1 MRIYGVA
8 LLSALALCATT
19 IDVRAQVNS
28 QSDNSIE
35 REIKAPPGR
44 DVRVGIYTSIRSDC
58 SSGPLPSIRLAVAP
72 EHGTVTVKRA
82 TFKAT
87 NMKQCLAVEVPAFV
101 AFYRADQNFDGADRF
116 DLEIDFSESRKQLQ
130 HFHVSV
136 SKSPANS
143 HGI

>member
-8 LLSALALCATT
+8 LLSALALSATT

-58 SSGPLPSIRLAVAP
+58 SSGPLLSIRLAVAP
-72 EHGTVTVKRA
+72 EHAPSRQARDFQG
-82 TFKAT
+82 
-87 NMKQCLAVEVPAFV
+87 
-101 AFYRADQNFDGADRF
+101 DQYETMLGSGGA
-116 DLEIDFSESRKQLQ
+116 
-130 HFHVSV
+130 
-136 SKSPANS
+136 
-143 HGI
+143 GICRVLSGR